1 MKKTHSERRKAVFTE
16 IREFFLAHPILL
28 TVCKVIVILV
38 LTKLVISI
46 AKSVLKKA
54 EAKLE
59 KSERFSSGITTK
71 LLKKAI
77 LAVLYIIGILAAVR
91 QIPTLSGAVTTLL
104 AGSGILAVVI
114 GFAAQESFGNL
125 ISGVFV
131 TLFKPF
137 DVGDRVT
144 LVSEG
149 ITGFVEDIT
158 LRHTI
163 IRTPLDTRMLI
174 PNSTISSAIV
184 ENTNYIDGSI
194 VKNPIDC
201 DVAYDTDLDFAVK
214 VMRAAVE
221 SHPLY
226 AGDKPATVL
235 VTEFGASG
243 ITLRAIM
250 CTADANDIVS
260 ASSEARILIKKAF
273 DDNGIGIPFQTITIS
288 NHAETEAIPL
298 VTNK

>member
-1 MKKTHSERRKAVFTE
+1 MKKEVFPVLKE
-16 IREFFLAHPILL
+16 IAEFFPAHPVLFTI
-28 TVCKVIVILV
+28 CKVVVILV
-38 LTKLVISI
+38 VTKLVVSL
-46 AKSVLKKA
+46 AKAGLKKA

-59 KSERFSSGITTK
+59 KSERFSSGITMK
-71 LLKKAI
+71 LLKKA
-77 LAVLYIIGILAAVR
+77 VLVALYVIGILVAVR
-91 QIPTLSGAVTTLL
+91 QIPSLSGAVTTLL

-114 GFAAQESFGNL
+114 GFAAQESFGNV

-184 ENTNYIDGSI
+184 ENTNYIDGCI

-226 AGDKPATVL
+226 AGEKPATVL

-250 CTADANDIVS
+250 CTADASDIVS

-273 DDNGIGIPFQTITIS
+273 DENGIGIPFQTITIS
-288 NHAETEAIPL
+288 NMTSADAIQL